1 MQATHRRLSTIV
13 ESDENA
19 MRRGTVVEDGIVV
32 SPLSE
37 KSPLESSLQ
46 GSPAFD
52 NSMEKKVQ

>member
-37 KSPLESSLQ
+37 KSPLESSLK
-46 GSPAFD
+46 GSPAID